1 MKRLIVLTAAV
12 VCALTATAAT
22 ESETMVLRIKGMRC
36 EEEAHKVTTVVK
48 KINGIHDMYFDLEK
62 RTVTITYDGAQTCAD
77 SIKARIDRIGGR
89 YKSSPYS
96 KDEVIRRG
104 IGLQMSDMHC
114 QKCADRISQRLQTME
129 GIDSMSP
136 HLDTQ
141 YFFIRYDAN
150 KTCKADI
157 RKALG
162 ELGFTPV
169 NYYTSKVISFA
180 YFNIPEEA
188 VGEATVEAALA
199 IDGVDDANVN
209 RKQKSLA
216 ITYVNTE
223 TDEERL
229 LQALNEEGIKATVP
243 APHKC
248 KEEKK

>member
-12 VCALTATAAT
+12 VCALTTTAAT

-48 KINGIHDMYFDLEK
+48 KINGIHDMDFDLEK

-89 YKSSPYS
+89 YKSSPYD

-180 YFNIPEEA
+180 YFNIPAETA
-188 VGEATVEAALA
+188 NEATIDEVLAL
-199 IDGVDDANVN
+199 DGVDDANVN
-209 RKQKSLA
+209 PKRGSLA
-216 ITYVNTE
+216 ITYANNE
-223 TDEERL
+223 TSAEKL
-229 LQALNEEGIKATVP
+229 LEQIKAAGIKATVP
-243 APHKC
+243 EPHEC
-248 KEEKK
+248 KENK